1 MPLVTHPNPQKVREI
16 QKMLCFF
23 LIKAKSHRPIGL
35 AYAAVRS
42 DSVTLIQIIGRLP
55 RLRLPCVCHTLSTP
69 FACISHF
76 FAYPFATRF
85 FAICLNIYVAD
96 LSTLLA
102 SFPEKAPPPCLL
114 YPPYVS
120 IIIFL
125 PS

>member
-1 MPLVTHPNPQKVREI
+1 MVIYTTKYQDIFSKIYRHYIIIKIIWLEVPLVPYPNPQKVGKI

-42 DSVTLIQIIGRLP
+42 DSVALIQIIGRLS

-76 FAYPFATRF
+76 FAGYSALKVPR
-85 FAICLNIYVAD
+85 INI
-96 LSTLLA
+96 
-102 SFPEKAPPPCLL
+102 
-114 YPPYVS
+114 
-120 IIIFL
+120 
-125 PS
+125 